1 MTVTARKI
9 SRKWGT
15 LPSTFRTEG
24 CFQGERS
31 QSHKKGLII
40 RAALDL

>member
-9 SRKWGT
+9 SGKWGT
-15 LPSTFRTEG
+15 LLLTFRLEG

-31 QSHKKGLII
+31 QLHKKGLII

>member
-9 SRKWGT
+9 SGKWGT
-15 LPSTFRTEG
+15 LPLTF